1 MNVGMQDFV
10 GLRLFSWEYGNLRM
24 VRCKVSCVVKGRDKL
39 FVPKLDSLI
48 KHLEM
53 KKCIF
58 VIRLGMVVG

>member
-1 MNVGMQDFV
+1 MCT
-10 GLRLFSWEYGNLRM
+10 
-24 VRCKVSCVVKGRDKL
+24 VRCKVSCEIKKRDKL
-39 FVPKLDSLI
+39 SVPKLDSLI